1 MKATLR
7 IPCFLILTIYNPTAI
22 LQYPYVIVLHYS
34 LSFSGIRLFSSIP
47 RRTRHSQ
54 RKPRSPLRRHSSST
68 MRQDRHQGSL
78 YHRRWTLVVAGI
90 LVVGLVVG
98 LVVHIAFLERRCSRP
113 VDNLEVV
120 HIDLGTSVAVAG
132 DIALVVGSLGEDLVG
147 SIVGSTLRRG
157 CLWQV
162 QSIGFDGLMDLMC
175 RGEGTVMRLMIEG

>member
-90 LVVGLVVG
+90 LVVA
-98 LVVHIAFLERRCSRP
+98 LVVHIAFLVVGRCSRP
-113 VDNLEVV
+113 VDNLGVDIVVAVV
-120 HIDLGTSVAVAG
+120 HSPAVVVHT
-132 DIALVVGSLGEDLVG
+132 LVVAAGGIAPAVG
-147 SIVGSTLRRG
+147 CSILGSTLRRG
-157 CLWQV
+157 YLW
-162 QSIGFDGLMDLMC
+162 
-175 RGEGTVMRLMIEG
+175 